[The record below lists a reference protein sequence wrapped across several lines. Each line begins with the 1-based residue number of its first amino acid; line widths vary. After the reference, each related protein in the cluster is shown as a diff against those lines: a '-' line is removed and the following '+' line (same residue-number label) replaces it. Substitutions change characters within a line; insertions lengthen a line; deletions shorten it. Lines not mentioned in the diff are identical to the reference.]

1 MGDQDF
7 DTPEEVL
14 NLSTNRWIKKNG
26 KLFQKL
32 FNLSH
37 YLEDIPPID
46 IDEYSTIY
54 LSADFFHSA
63 LIPPL
68 SILARRRD
76 ICRRYPI
83 SVGTAV
89 EGGMSLFVIEK
100 NGKTSLENLIVMDY
114 SGLYVLLEMCWGD
127 NETREWQDNI
137 LMKFLHCPNLMTS
150 KYRPNALYD
159 AFSKAD
165 VLGPEHILA
174 IARMLQ

>member
-32 FNLSH
+32 LCEGYKYVSNLSH

-89 EGGMSLFVIEK
+89 EGGMK
-100 NGKTSLENLIVMDY
+100 
-114 SGLYVLLEMCWGD
+114 MCWGD